1 MEFAGVFA
9 IIFALSLTVT
19 KAVDFIR
26 NVADK
31 DDTWPKWSWNVAA
44 FVIGLLFC
52 LGWQKNFAADL
63 LSLVPAFQGDSVN
76 DFVGYVIS
84 GFVLGGLSGFGHEF
98 LDALS
103 SIATKNRS
111 VTPAR

>member
-9 IIFALSLTVT
+9 IMSALALTVT

-26 NVADK
+26 NIADK

-44 FVIGLLFC
+44 VLVGLLFC

-63 LSLVPAFQGDSVN
+63 LALVPAFEGDKVN
-76 DFVGYVIS
+76 DVVGYVIS
-84 GFVLGGLSGFGHEF
+84 GFVLGGLAGFGHEF

-103 SIATKNRS
+103 SIATKNRR
-111 VTPAR
+111 T